1 VNVEHPF
8 LLEWRIVPNV
18 AIRFAIEEEVA
29 DVFAWLCSLGN
40 LLDIDL
46 SEALIRKYPDVCYR
60 CQKAPCQC
68 KESEW
73 VVGWNLI
80 LIERISR
87 DFNALFACTLR
98 YLQ

>member
-1 VNVEHPF
+1 MCKKSTE
-8 LLEWRIVPNV
+8 
-18 AIRFAIEEEVA
+18 AIEEEVA